1 MMSNRENRMIQILM
15 NCTFL
20 SVTFLMW
27 CHLMSIPILIRYEAE
42 EHQELVML
50 KEIAECCE
58 SDWIGMIPPGF
69 FITK

>member
-1 MMSNRENRMIQILM
+1 VSSHVD
-15 NCTFL
+15 TH
-20 SVTFLMW
+20 TDT
-27 CHLMSIPILIRYEAE
+27 YEAE